1 MLTGTQVPALP
12 AGVTLHVLH
21 DMPDATQLAWLS
33 PRERARGDRFHFEH
47 HRRRFLAAHC
57 ALRATL
63 SRHTGTPPSS
73 LQFIENPF
81 GKPLL
86 AGVPDCQ
93 FNLSHSDDLALLVIS
108 DTGPVGVD
116 IEMLRP
122 MRDALSLAEANFS
135 ASEYAEFLAVDP
147 RVRDE
152 VFLRVWT
159 RKEACLK
166 AVGIGLSQ
174 PPSSVDVGLDAEA
187 RRLSVTLPGGRT
199 AQLTLG
205 SFAAAPGSLG
215 AVAHVLGMS

>member
-1 MLTGTQVPALP
+1 MLTGTPSLVLP
-12 AGVTLHVLH
+12 AGVTLHALH

-57 ALRATL
+57 ALRDTL
-63 SRHTGTPPSS
+63 SRHTGLPPSS

-86 AGVPDCQ
+86 AGLPDCQ
-93 FNLSHSDDLALLVIS
+93 FNLSHSDDLALVAIS

-135 ASEYAEFLAVDP
+135 ASEYSEFLAVEA
-147 RVRDE
+147 RARDE

-166 AVGIGLSQ
+166 AIGIGLSQ
-174 PPSSVDVGLDAEA
+174 QPSSIDVGIEVEP
-187 RRLSVTLPGGRT
+187 RRLSVVLPAGRT
-199 AQLTLG
+199 VHLAVA
-205 SFAAAPGSLG
+205 SFEAAPGSLA
-215 AVAHVLGMS
+215 AVAQVLGTA